1 MAVDDQLQAGE
12 QPLMSLR
19 EAAAATGRPP
29 EAIRAM
35 VRRGRLV
42 ARKGNTGR
50 LLIEVPPDLIRLDP
64 APAAAGAEAADARVA
79 GLEWAVEEWRAAAE
93 EARLE
98 AAVAAA
104 EARLLRDELARERE
118 RVGRLEGEL
127 VELRRPW
134 WTRLLSKR

>member
-1 MAVDDQLQAGE
+1 
-12 QPLMSLR
+12 MSLR

-42 ARKGNTGR
+42 ARKGNSGR
-50 LLIEVPPDLIRLDP
+50 LLIEIPPDLIRP
-64 APAAAGAEAADARVA
+64 GQEPAAAGTVTADDRVA
-79 GLEWAVEEWRAAAE
+79 GLEVAVEEWRTAAE

-104 EARLLRDELARERE
+104 EVRLLCDELARERE

-127 VELRRPW
+127 AELRRPW
-134 WTRLLSKR
+134 WTRFVSKR